1 MTNFNVNIEA
11 VNGVGTVVEIDG
23 NKEYVTTNI
32 PMQLISM
39 DGVAVGYKRVDVD
52 NFDGRVTFGRVYPIA
67 EIHDE
72 TSTSE
77 LVYFKAINNQEFYSE
92 IDKLVEKRFQNRRK
106 EFVEKTVRRYS
117 ENHMLSA
124 LDRCLFNFDKKRYQV
139 ETEQFDSELIE
150 FFDSLFEN

>member
-124 LDRCLFNFDKKRYQV
+124 LDRCLYIFDNERYQFENEQYNQ
-139 ETEQFDSELIE
+139 ETQE